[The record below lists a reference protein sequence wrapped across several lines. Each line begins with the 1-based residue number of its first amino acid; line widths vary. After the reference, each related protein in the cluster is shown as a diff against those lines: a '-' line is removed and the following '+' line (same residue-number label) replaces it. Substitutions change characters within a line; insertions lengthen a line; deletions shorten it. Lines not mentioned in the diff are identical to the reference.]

1 MYYIYII
8 LFMYYIDIIFIIYLI
23 LYIYYILYIYIF
35 PKETQNSPSEL
46 CKSAISSAQ
55 GLTNSGRVLAGRFVQ
70 RPFERG
76 ERPGGEEGEDKAGS
90 SQGWKIPSYIF
101 YFAMFCVYIYI
112 HMNDYLNG

>member
-1 MYYIYII
+1 MY
-8 LFMYYIDIIFIIYLI
+8 DI
-23 LYIYYILYIYIF
+23 LYIVPIK
-35 PKETQNSPSEL
+35 PQNSPSEL

-90 SQGWKIPSYIF
+90 SQGWKIPSYIILL
-101 YFAMFCVYIYI
+101 CVCVCMYIYI
-112 HMNDYLNG
+112 YLIIYIYTYE